1 MESINTLN
9 GYALCDSKARA
20 LIGEISEMHT
30 DNIVEPSYNLLN
42 ENKIVW
48 NYEGTY
54 TLLEND
60 YYFPVESGSVI
71 VCNIQKT
78 LYDFFDTNK
87 VQIAS
92 GISRVM
98 PYRGVVVPDNAE
110 WCRVRWNTSNSG
122 LTYKQP
128 VMVYVTENESYA
140 EDDRRIYVPS
150 EKIRGNLVEG
160 DIYET
165 AVPHT
170 FDVDILNMSKLLAV
184 REINRQRNGIRI
196 GTFNIY
202 VTRTQNHWPV
212 LKKELQDYAID
223 ICGFQEVKNADTRKL
238 TAFLTKNNWLYQY
251 GSTPDLTIS
260 DNVFASQAVAS
271 AYPVASSE
279 LIKLDD
285 ERQCVKCVVN
295 LPKYKTYSHQFTLSM
310 YSCHLSLTKSKRLTE
325 VDNLLNNIEND
336 LSDFVVIV
344 GDMNEDATDAD
355 EYGKRPTWEAIISG
369 GFTPITYDGPPSF
382 PGHNQFIDQIFMGKN
397 VSCAYY
403 DAVDSNDYLVK
414 LSGQDLPI
422 SDHNLVY
429 ADLIFDYD
437 AVLATL

>member
-1 MESINTLN
+1 MDSINTLN
-9 GYALCDSKARA
+9 GYALCDSEARA
-20 LIGEISEMHT
+20 LIREISEMHA

-48 NYEGTY
+48 NFEGTY
-54 TLLEND
+54 TLLENG
-60 YYFPVESGSVI
+60 YYFPVDSGTVI

-78 LYDFFDTNK
+78 FYDFFDANK

-92 GISRVM
+92 GISSVM
-98 PYRGVVVPDNAE
+98 PYKGAVVPDNAK

-128 VMVYVTENESYA
+128 VMVYATESASYA

-150 EKIRGNLVEG
+150 EKIRGRLVEG

-165 AVPHT
+165 AIPQT
-170 FDVDILNMSKLLAV
+170 LDVDVLTMSKLLAV
-184 REINRQRNGIRI
+184 REINKQRNGIRI

-202 VTRTQNHWPV
+202 VSRTQYHWPV
-212 LKKELQDYAID
+212 LKKELQDCAID
-223 ICGFQEVKNADTRKL
+223 ICGFQEVKNTDTRKL

-251 GSTPDLTIS
+251 GSAPDLVIS
-260 DNVFASQAVAS
+260 NNVFASQAVAS
-271 AYPVASSE
+271 AYPTVSSE
-279 LIKLDD
+279 LIRLDD

-295 LPKYKTYSHQFTLSM
+295 LPKYKTYSHQFTLSI
-310 YSCHLSLTKSKRLTE
+310 YSCHLSLTKSKRLAE
-325 VDNLLNNIEND
+325 VDTLLNTIAND
-336 LSDFVVIV
+336 SSDFVVIV
-344 GDMNEDATDAD
+344 GDMNEDNTSAD
-355 EYGKRPTWEAIISG
+355 EHGKLPTWEAIISG

-382 PGHNQFIDQIFMGKN
+382 PGSGQFIDQIFMGEN

-403 DAVDSNDYLVK
+403 DVVDSSDYLVK
-414 LSGQDLPI
+414 INGQDLPI

-429 ADLIFDYD
+429 ADIIFDYD